1 MDNSTKKVKA
11 TIHLTQDAQDIL
23 FDHGYASER
32 TVGAFISQLI
42 VEHHERMQRAK
53 SDEPPPPPTHAEIVA
68 ELRRLVELLD
78 RR

>member
-1 MDNSTKKVKA
+1 MDNTTKKVKA

-23 FDHGYASER
+23 LDHGYASER

-42 VEHHERMQRAK
+42 VEHHERTLRVI
-53 SDEPPPPPTHAEIVA
+53 SDAPPPPLTHAEIVA

>member
-1 MDNSTKKVKA
+1 MNNTTKKVKA
-11 TIHLTQDAQDIL
+11 TIHLTQEAQDII

-32 TVGAFISQLI
+32 TMGAFISNLI
-42 VEHHERMQRAK
+42 VEHHERMLRTK
-53 SDEPPPPPTHAEIVA
+53 SDAPPPPPTHAEIVA

>member
-1 MDNSTKKVKA
+1 MDNTTKKVKA
-11 TIHLTQDAQDIL
+11 TIQLTQEAQDIL

-42 VEHHERMQRAK
+42 VEHHERAQRAQ
-53 SDEPPPPPTHAEIVA
+53 SDAPLPPPTHAEIVA